1 LQEGK
6 LTGGNMSKVVTLPS
20 GATVTLK
27 DPSTL
32 RVKDRKNVMR
42 SADNAVG
49 GDLTKALALG
59 DALIAMLVETWSFD
73 LIPPSVKLESLDELT
88 MVDYDALVEYTKE
101 AQKYLFPTLAE
112 TPQTEADPKAPGEN
126 SNA

>member
-1 LQEGK
+1 
-6 LTGGNMSKVVTLPS
+6 MSKVVTLPS

-88 MVDYDALVEYTKE
+88 MVDYDALVEHTKD
-101 AQKYLFPTLAE
+101 AQKYLFPNLVE
-112 TPQTEADPKAPGEN
+112 TPQAEADPKAAGEN

>member
-1 LQEGK
+1 
-6 LTGGNMSKVVTLPS
+6 MSKEVKLPS

-27 DPSTL
+27 DPATL

-42 SADNAVG
+42 SADNAEG

-59 DALIAMLVETWSFD
+59 DALIAMLVESWSFD
-73 LIPPSVKLESLDELT
+73 LIPPSIKLESLDELT
-88 MVDYDALVEYTKE
+88 MTDYDALVEYTKD
-101 AQKYLFPTLAE
+101 AQSYLFPNLAK
-112 TPQTEADPKAPGEN
+112 TPEAEADPKAPGEN